1 MFEIIKAAITSGNY
15 KLTEMQEKIQRMYIR
30 GMLTEAQMEQLLK
43 MASGGVNANAERP
56 EVLKMLQSLAA
67 RIEAIEKQMNGQEE
81 NPAEYEAWKPW
92 DGISNKY
99 QYGEIVSH
107 NGKLWIS
114 NFNGQNVWEPGT
126 AGTEAMWEIYKEV

>member
-1 MFEIIKAAITSGNY
+1 MFEIIKAAIANGNY

-30 GMLTEAQMEQLLK
+30 GVLTEEQMEQLLE

-56 EVLKMLQSLAA
+56 DVLEMLRSLAE
-67 RIEAIEKQMNGQEE
+67 RIEAIEKQIGGENDPAKYEE
-81 NPAEYEAWKPW
+81 WKPW

-114 NFNGQNVWEPGT
+114 TFYGQNVWEPGT
-126 AGTEAMWEIYKEV
+126 AGTEAMWSEYYE

>member
-1 MFEIIKAAITSGNY
+1 MFEIIKAAIASGNY

-30 GMLTEAQMEQLLK
+30 GALTEEQMEQLLN
-43 MASGGVNANAERP
+43 MASGGVNADAERP
-56 EVLKMLQSLAA
+56 DVLEMLQSLAE
-67 RIEAIEKQMNGQEE
+67 RIEAIEKQMKVEE

-99 QYGEIVSH
+99 QYGDIVSH

-114 NFNGQNVWEPGT
+114 TFNGQNVWEPGT
-126 AGTEAMWEIYKEV
+126 PGTESLWAEYHD

>member
-1 MFEIIKAAITSGNY
+1 MFEIIMAAIASGNY

-30 GMLTEAQMEQLLK
+30 GALTEEQMEQLLN
-43 MASGGVNANAERP
+43 MASGGVNADAERP
-56 EVLKMLQSLAA
+56 DVLAMLQSLAE
-67 RIEAIEKQMNGQEE
+67 RIEAIEKQMKAEE

-99 QYGEIVSH
+99 QHGDIVSH

-114 NFNGQNVWEPGT
+114 VFHGQNVWEPGT
-126 AGTEAMWEIYKEV
+126 VGTETLWSEYHE